1 MRMIESG
8 LAEGGNME
16 TGGHRVGSDGY
27 FVEPT
32 VFSQVDETMKIARE
46 EIFGPVQ
53 VIMKFETMDEVI
65 KRAND
70 TDYGL
75 AAGILT
81 KNLDVALTF
90 AQAVNAGSVW

>member
-1 MRMIESG
+1 MIDSG
-8 LAEGGNME
+8 LAEGATVE
-16 TGGHRVGSDGY
+16 TGGKRIGTEGY

-32 VFSQVDETMKIARE
+32 VFSQVDDSMKIARE

-70 TDYGL
+70 TEYGL
-75 AAGILT
+75 AAGIVT
-81 KNLDVALTF
+81 KNIDVAMTF
-90 AQAVNAGSVW
+90 SQAVNAGTVW